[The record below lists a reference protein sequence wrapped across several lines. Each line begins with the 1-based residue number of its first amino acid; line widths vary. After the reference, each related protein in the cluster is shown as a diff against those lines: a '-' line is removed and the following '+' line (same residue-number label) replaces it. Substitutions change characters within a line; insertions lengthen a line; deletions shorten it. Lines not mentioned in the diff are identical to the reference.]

1 MTPEEMLERMAKA
14 RFFARHRLEF
24 EEGKEWDEWAWQI
37 GKEIGKAEMQ
47 AALRELRKIHLG
59 NRGTLMQAVL
69 DITELKL

>member
-1 MTPEEMLERMAKA
+1 MTPEEQFHRMVVA
-14 RFFARHRLEF
+14 
-24 EEGKEWDEWAWQI
+24 GQ
-37 GKEIGKAEMQ
+37 KEIGASDPADEYFLQ